1 MFPQQDLLPN
11 QYLLPLRMTMKIHA
25 GSLQDHPDQ
34 EADYGSN
41 IPLEDLDPVSSFLS
55 LLTHEAELVL
65 SERLELAVSSLLMTE
80 CLLSIGFLEDKEMQ
94 QQEVALM
101 MFRYQARVRCNAHQ
115 VDRQVV
121 RPGHSQVEVE
131 GVASAVFPLLPLLNH
146 SCDHN
151 TLRVFSNNMVTL
163 LATR

>member
-1 MFPQQDLLPN
+1 M
-11 QYLLPLRMTMKIHA
+11 
-25 GSLQDHPDQ
+25 GSTFQLKVKK
-34 EADYGSN
+34 EEGNVKLYSWIG
-41 IPLEDLDPVSSFLS
+41 LDPVSSFHS